1 MAEVW
6 AAGEAAASLGFAAA
20 RCFDE
25 LDPIEKEKDK
35 YFREKGIVTGKDKF
49 RAQRKMY
56 KDAVEYIEMQAVS
69 ADQRD
74 QTRFEA
80 LSNDLMVKFTMLD
93 SEANVLCPACKL
105 WNTGHGATKM
115 REAVAMM
122 GGYGIT
128 EDCPGFLG
136 QKWMDSQLEATYE
149 GPEVV
154 QRRQLSITMSN
165 PVFLAIEEKLAA
177 GLVKVTIITSKDATK
192 LITSL
197 KARKFGITSVS
208 AMGSRGNVRLVISI
222 IPRKKYL
229 QLQEIINEFN
239 PKAFVEV
246 ESIRQASKIYSHVPM
261 NRKILGSEQP
271 HK

>member
-1 MAEVW
+1 MDLLNNFDFIFEWALMPLLIFLARVVDVSLGTLRTASISQGMRKRAAIFGFFEILIWIGAISYVLQNLTHFTNYLAYAGGY
-6 AAGEAAASLGFAAA
+6 AAGN
-20 RCFDE
+20 
-25 LDPIEKEKDK
+25 
-35 YFREKGIVTGKDKF
+35 
-49 RAQRKMY
+49 
-56 KDAVEYIEMQAVS
+56 YIGL
-69 ADQRD
+69 
-74 QTRFEA
+74 T
-80 LSNDLMVKFTMLD
+80 
-93 SEANVLCPACKL
+93 
-105 WNTGHGATKM
+105 
-115 REAVAMM
+115 
-122 GGYGIT
+122 
-128 EDCPGFLG
+128 
-136 QKWMDSQLEATYE
+136 
-149 GPEVV
+149 
-154 QRRQLSITMSN
+154 
-165 PVFLAIEEKLAA
+165 IEEKLAA